1 MNLELKKFDMRSI
14 TFKANESKG
23 PVIVLI
29 GRRDTGK
36 SYLVRDLLYYHQDIP
51 IGTVISGTEEGNGFY
66 GKLVPKLFIHN
77 EYNTA
82 IIENILKRQRQVLK
96 QIKKEMEQFKR
107 STIDPRTFV
116 ILDDCLYDNTWAR
129 DKMMRLLFM
138 NGRHWKVMLIITM
151 QYPLGIPPTL
161 RTNIDYVFILREPYI
176 ANRKRI
182 YENYAGMFPTLE
194 SFCQVMDQ
202 CTENYECL
210 VINNNAKSN
219 KLQDQVFWYKADAHN
234 DFRLGSKEFWELSK
248 QINDEDEE
256 ELVALVEALVDV
268 AVDDVGH
275 GIDDVLSGLQCT
287 RGNCF
292 DEDRDIV
299 LLSDFFFLIYVVS
312 LQ

>member
-1 MNLELKKFDMRSI
+1 MNLELKRFDMKTIS
-14 TFKANESKG
+14 FKPNECKG

-36 SYLVRDLLYYHQDIP
+36 SFLVRDLLYYHQDIP

-66 GKLVPKLFIHN
+66 GKMVPKLFIHN

-82 IIENILKRQRQVLK
+82 IIENILKRQRGV
-96 QIKKEMEQFKR
+96 KKEMEAFKR

-138 NGRHWKVMLIITM
+138 NGRHWKVMLLITM

-182 YENYAGMFPTLE
+182 YDNYAGMFPTFE

-210 VINNNAKSN
+210 VINNNSKSN
-219 KLQDQVFWYKADAHN
+219 KLQDQVFWYKADQHN

-248 QINDEDEE
+248 QLNDDDEDGDQYDPNN
-256 ELVALVEALVDV
+256 VKKRGAGPKI
-268 AVDDVGH
+268 AVKK
-275 GIDDVLSGLQCT
+275 SKW
-287 RGNCF
+287 
-292 DEDRDIV
+292 
-299 LLSDFFFLIYVVS
+299 
-312 LQ
+312 

>member
-1 MNLELKKFDMRSI
+1 MNLELKRFDMKSI
-14 TFKANESKG
+14 SFKPNESKG

-36 SYLVRDLLYYHQDIP
+36 SFLVRDLLYYHQDIP

-82 IIENILKRQRQVLK
+82 IIENVLKRQRGVLK
-96 QIKKEMEQFKR
+96 QIKKEMEQFNR

-138 NGRHWKVMLIITM
+138 NGRHWKVMLLITM

-202 CTENYECL
+202 CTENFECL

-234 DFRLGSKEFWELSK
+234 DFRLGSKEFWEISK
-248 QINDEDEE
+248 QLNNDEEDEQYDPNN
-256 ELVALVEALVDV
+256 VKKRGQGPKI
-268 AVDDVGH
+268 AVKK
-275 GIDDVLSGLQCT
+275 SKW
-287 RGNCF
+287 
-292 DEDRDIV
+292 
-299 LLSDFFFLIYVVS
+299 
-312 LQ
+312 

>member
-82 IIENILKRQRQVLK
+82 IIENILKRQKQVIK
-96 QIKKEMEQFKR
+96 QINREMQQFNR

-116 ILDDCLYDNTWAR
+116 ILDDCLYDNSWSR
-129 DKMMRLLFM
+129 DKLMRCLFL
-138 NGRHWKVMLIITM
+138 NGRHWKVMLVITM
-151 QYPLGIPPTL
+151 QFALGIPPAL
-161 RTNIDYVFILREPYI
+161 RTNIDYVFILRDPYLS
-176 ANRKRI
+176 NRRRI
-182 YENYAGMFPTLE
+182 YENYAGMFPTFE
-194 SFCQVMDQ
+194 AFCQIMDQ

-210 VINNNAKSN
+210 VINNNTKSN
-219 KLQDQVFWYKADAHN
+219 KLQDQIFWYKADGHG
-234 DFRLGSKEFWELSK
+234 DFRLGSREFWELSK
-248 QINDEDEE
+248 QLNDEDEE
-256 ELVALVEALVDV
+256 EQYDPNTVRKKSAGPRI
-268 AVDDVGH
+268 AVKK
-275 GIDDVLSGLQCT
+275 SKW
-287 RGNCF
+287 
-292 DEDRDIV
+292 
-299 LLSDFFFLIYVVS
+299 
-312 LQ
+312 

>member
-1 MNLELKKFDMRSI
+1 MNLELKRFDMKNIS
-14 TFKANESKG
+14 FKPNESKG

-36 SYLVRDLLYYHQDIP
+36 SFLVRDLLFYHQDIP

-66 GKLVPKLFIHN
+66 GRMVPRLFIHN

-82 IIENILKRQRQVLK
+82 IIDNILKRQKGVLK

-116 ILDDCLYDNTWAR
+116 ILDDCLYDNTWAKDR
-129 DKMMRLLFM
+129 MMRLLFM
-138 NGRHWKVMLIITM
+138 NGRHWKVMLLITM

-182 YENYAGMFPTLE
+182 YENYAGMFPTFE

-202 CTENYECL
+202 CTENFECL

-219 KLQDQVFWYKADAHN
+219 KLQDQVFWYKADPHN
-234 DFRLGSKEFWELSK
+234 DFRLGAREFWEMSQKLG
-248 QINDEDEE
+248 DEDEE
-256 ELVALVEALVDV
+256 EQYDPNNVKK
-268 AVDDVGH
+268 
-275 GIDDVLSGLQCT
+275 
-287 RGNCF
+287 RGQGPK
-292 DEDRDIV
+292 ISV
-299 LLSDFFFLIYVVS
+299 KKSKW
-312 LQ
+312 